1 VWENGIFDRCPDG
14 VDRTFDAGRDGF
26 TLALDDWVANVR
38 PRAQAI
44 RDALGLPPVPP
55 GDLQL

>member
-1 VWENGIFDRCPDG
+1 MAATLAMLQAIEPHGP
-14 VDRTFDAGRDGF
+14 RTDQAEGYQR
-26 TLALDDWVANVR
+26 ALDDWVEHVQ
-38 PRAQAI
+38 PRARAI